1 MNAPVQAS
9 MNPVAGAAAVA
20 PGGAPAGSTPAG
32 SAPASAPMLSA
43 EHLSVGYGG
52 KPVLM
57 DVSIQLRHNEVLC
70 LIGHNGA
77 GKSTLVRTLF
87 GLVPPQSGRMLV
99 DGAVLTSHVPR
110 TLADRGIAMM
120 PEGRGIF
127 PSLTVEEIWSL
138 GLGSAGI
145 AKGER
150 AARIEWVFT
159 VLPPVKGFYTKRAGL
174 LSGGQQQMVSI
185 GRALLG
191 QPRCLILDEPSI
203 GLAPKLFQ
211 DLMQP
216 IRALQQERGMCILLV
231 EQNVR
236 EALKVSDR
244 VVVMKAGRIVREAL
258 PGELKDNAA
267 LMELY

>member
-1 MNAPVQAS
+1 MNAPV
-9 MNPVAGAAAVA
+9 
-20 PGGAPAGSTPAG
+20 
-32 SAPASAPMLSA
+32 LKA
-43 EHLSVGYGG
+43 ENLHVVYGG

-57 DVSIQLRHNEVLC
+57 NVSIALRDNEVLC

-77 GKSTLVRTLF
+77 GKSTLIRTLF
-87 GLVPPQSGRMLV
+87 GLVRPKSGRILV
-99 DGAVLTSHVPR
+99 DGVVLAKHAPR
-110 TLADRGIAMM
+110 ALAERGISMM

-138 GLGSAGI
+138 GLGSANI

-150 AARIEWVFT
+150 ASRVEWVLS
-159 VLPPVKGFYTKRAGL
+159 VLPPVKAFYTKRAGL

-191 QPRCLILDEPSI
+191 QPRILILDEPSI

-216 IRALQQERGMCILLV
+216 IRKLQLERRMSILLV

-236 EALKVSDR
+236 EALKVADR
-244 VVVMKAGRIVREAL
+244 VVVMKAGRMVHEAL

>member
-1 MNAPVQAS
+1 MTE
-9 MNPVAGAAAVA
+9 AV
-20 PGGAPAGSTPAG
+20 
-32 SAPASAPMLSA
+32 LRA
-43 EHLSVGYGG
+43 EQLDVGYGG
-52 KPVLM
+52 KPVLQG
-57 DVSIQLRHNEVLC
+57 VSIELKAGEVLC

-87 GLVPPQSGRMLV
+87 GLVRPQAGRILV
-99 DGAVLTSHVPR
+99 DGAALPVHTPR
-110 TLADRGIAMM
+110 TLAERGIAMM

-127 PSLTVEEIWSL
+127 PSLTVAEIWSL
-138 GLGSAGI
+138 GLGSAAI
-145 AKGER
+145 PKGER
-150 AARIEWVFT
+150 AARIDWVLS
-159 VLPPVKGFYTKRAGL
+159 VLPPVRDFYTKRAGL

-191 QPRCLILDEPSI
+191 QPRCLIMDEPSI

-211 DLMQP
+211 DMMQP
-216 IRALQQERGMCILLV
+216 IRALQQERAMSILLV

-244 VVVMKAGRIVREAL
+244 VVVMKAGRMVREAH
-258 PGELKDNAA
+258 PDELADNAA